1 MDNFFGTKKLGIIAS
16 GRVGKNYIGFSK
28 MINASYLS
36 EILETVAPYI
46 SFDLIPRSEI
56 DSKLKTEILYA
67 EIEISELQE
76 HFQKYHI
83 EPDTIKDF
91 IRYKP
96 ISAFPVS
103 IRDLSFSLT
112 DLSNSQKLQDTLL
125 SYENDILKEKYIFDF
140 YHNETKDELKIG
152 FRFTFQSS
160 TKTLEDFEIDLI
172 MQDIINTAYKIESV
186 SIPGL
191 VR

>member
-1 MDNFFGTKKLGIIAS
+1 MKINLGKKIKRNNNKYVRLKKMFLLAFGQ
-16 GRVGKNYIGFSK
+16 SK
-28 MINASYLS
+28 MFN
-36 EILETVAPYI
+36 
-46 SFDLIPRSEI
+46 
-56 DSKLKTEILYA
+56 
-67 EIEISELQE
+67 
-76 HFQKYHI
+76 
-83 EPDTIKDF
+83 
-91 IRYKP
+91 KP